1 MFHSVSKHY
10 LLRANLNST
19 CERYPLQMHTRQYWS
34 GSVLAGVC
42 LCCLS
47 VCPSVSNFTRNYSSD
62 LHENFT
68 TDLSL
73 DKEVKFWKSSRL
85 RSRTR
90 RLNPGRIC
98 LVRSTNVL
106 VKAARCIWEGLH
118 VLLVSKILASR
129 PVISRR
135 SSNAL
140 PEVYQWSGPRSRMK
154 NWLRHVAYPYI
165 PNKGPVNHTMVE
177 VDL

>member
-1 MFHSVSKHY
+1 MRHEMFHSVAKHY
-10 LLRANLNST
+10 LLRANLDST
-19 CERYPLQMHTRQYWS
+19 SERYPLQMRTRQYILI
-34 GSVLAGVC
+34 GFCFTRRLFV
-42 LCCLS
+42 LS
-47 VCPSVSNFTRNYSSD
+47 VCLSVSNFTRNYSSD

-106 VKAARCIWEGLH
+106 VKAVRCIWEGLH
-118 VLLVSKILASR
+118 VLLVSKILANR
-129 PVISRR
+129 PVISRQ

-140 PEVYQWSGPRSRMK
+140 SEVYQWSGPRSRMK
-154 NWLRHVAYPYI
+154 Y
-165 PNKGPVNHTMVE
+165 
-177 VDL
+177 